1 VAKVLVLALAA
12 LITAVLTRLLMPWLT
27 KRLLRIAIERLP
39 EAQRERFSEEWTSH
53 INEVKGEISKVAV
66 ALGLISAG
74 QPMAS
79 FLKSG
84 EPSPLFRVRDDHQSE
99 KRTSDVAE
107 PVLQSIR
114 LSIQGPIMSAQDFRR
129 MITLVRKESERSRKP
144 FMLLLLDI
152 GDDLPSERDGRILA
166 NIEPALCA
174 SARDRDVTGWYSNNC
189 VVGVMFTEI
198 AIEESGSA
206 PSTIITRV
214 TQTLQGN
221 LTLEQFNRVTL
232 SFHVFPEDWDEES
245 KQGPTN
251 RTLYPDLSQRED
263 GRKLSRTLK
272 RMMDILGSSLA
283 VAFFSP
289 IFLIIAIAVKLTSDG
304 PIFFRQR
311 RVGQYGNPFVFLK
324 FRSMYTNNEAE
335 VHKQYVKRLI
345 AGKADKHPSNGNGE
359 GVYKLTKDSRITRV
373 GAFLR
378 KTSLDE
384 FPQFI
389 NVLKGDMSL
398 VGPRPPIPYEV
409 EAYEEGDKLRLF
421 SRKPGITGL
430 WQVSGRSR
438 VKFDDMVRLDLEYAR
453 NWSPWMDI
461 KTPLRALGPFLI
473 LILVWA
479 AVVLMILFSR

>member
-1 VAKVLVLALAA
+1 VNVRRSGNHGIDLSP
-12 LITAVLTRLLMPWLT
+12 IS
-27 KRLLRIAIERLP
+27 
-39 EAQRERFSEEWTSH
+39 EATSIGDRE
-53 INEVKGEISKVAV
+53 ILN
-66 ALGLISAG
+66 
-74 QPMAS
+74 
-79 FLKSG
+79 
-84 EPSPLFRVRDDHQSE
+84 
-99 KRTSDVAE
+99 AE
-107 PVLQSIR
+107 
-114 LSIQGPIMSAQDFRR
+114 DFRR
-129 MITLVRKESERSRKP
+129 MITLERKRSERSRKP
-144 FMLLLLDI
+144 FMLLLLDM
-152 GDDLPSERDGRILA
+152 GDHLPSERNGRILGK
-166 NIEPALCA
+166 ILSALSTA
-174 SARDRDVTGWYSNNC
+174 TRDTDVTGWYSNNC

-198 AIEESGSA
+198 TIENGGST

-214 TQTLQGN
+214 TQTLQKN

-245 KQGPTN
+245 QQGPTN

-263 GRKLSRTLK
+263 GRKVSRTMK

-283 VAFFSP
+283 LAFFSP
-289 IFLIIAIAVKLTSDG
+289 IFLIIAIAVKVTSDG

-324 FRSMYTNNEAE
+324 FRSMYTNNDAE

-373 GAFLR
+373 GAVLR

-384 FPQFI
+384 LPQFL

-409 EAYEEGDKLRLF
+409 EAYKIWHRRRLLEA
-421 SRKPGITGL
+421 KPGITGL

-461 KTPLRALGPFLI
+461 KILLRTPG
-473 LILVWA
+473 
-479 AVVLMILFSR
+479 AVVLGSGAH